1 MGRRACV
8 WVGGWVGGAWG
19 GLTDG
24 WVWADGRVH
33 ACVCVL
39 ASVADDSRLVS
50 GRLPA
55 VHAFSGSL
63 QGPRQ
68 GL

>member
-1 MGRRACV
+1 MC
-8 WVGGWVGGAWG
+8 VGGWVGWRCMGWVG
-19 GLTDG
+19 RLTDG